1 MSTINKYEFNYE
13 LDDNNLIVR
22 LKDVDKPGPT
32 IVRTDNTTKWST
44 NKTIERTDAIMFAL
58 HSLMSRLVYTEP
70 PAVKLEFKKFYTV
83 IYKFKSIYH
92 CSFKFFNSRA
102 DISKEVEDICS
113 KLNISLK
120 DIEIRQIE
128 NTAEEAINKYINKSI
143 YAVYKGF
150 FKKHLY
156 FTCIDKSIDIGRYN
170 QYPSQKK
177 YCFTYY
183 NYIACEDQ
191 MEFILANDLHQ
202 AKQLAVLYMRLRCG
216 NSYNVNNISSI
227 EELDDSYFYSLGDIK
242 AKYESLGKQFEMPD
256 IIEGEDEY
264 DD

>member
-1 MSTINKYEFNYE
+1 MSTTKYEFNYE

-22 LKDVDKPGPT
+22 LKNLDKVEPT
-32 IVRTDNTTKWST
+32 IVRTDDITKWST
-44 NKTIERTDAIMFAL
+44 NKDVEEIDAVMFAI
-58 HSLMSRLVYTEP
+58 HSLMSRIVYAEP
-70 PAVKLEFKKFYTV
+70 SAAKFETKKFYTV
-83 IYKFKSIYH
+83 IYKLKSIYH
-92 CSFKFFNSRA
+92 CNYKYFNSIA
-102 DISKEVEDICS
+102 DISAEVEDICS

-128 NTAEEAINKYINKSI
+128 NTTEEIMNKYITKNIS
-143 YAVYKGF
+143 ATYKGF
-150 FKKHLY
+150 IKKHLY
-156 FTCIDKSIDIGRYN
+156 FTCFDRMIDIGQYDRYAE
-170 QYPSQKK
+170 QKK

-191 MEFILANDLHQ
+191 MEFILANNLHQ

-227 EELDDSYFYSLGDIK
+227 EELNDSYFYSLGDIK
-242 AKYESLGKQFEMPD
+242 AKYDSLGKEFIMPE
-256 IIEGEDEY
+256 IIEDEEDE